1 MTTFIIE
8 IHPKK
13 AEFDPLAAQVK
24 NELIEIGEAP
34 GTAAVETRRL
44 FRIEGNLTP
53 KDIENVA
60 NTLLVD
66 PIVESA
72 VIECHDEKQKKIKA
86 SKKEKPGLWVDVWPK
101 PGVTDPVGET
111 IEKGL
116 KDLGFFGEN
125 KATSAQRYVFPKLK
139 DARNVKILAKR
150 VLANELIHV
159 IDIRKPN

>member
-1 MTTFIIE
+1 MSTFTIE

-24 NELIEIGEAP
+24 RELIEIGEEP
-34 GTAAVETRRL
+34 KTAAVETRRL
-44 FRIEGNLTP
+44 FRIEGNLTAR
-53 KDIENVA
+53 DIETVA
-60 NTLLVD
+60 HTLLVD
-66 PIVESA
+66 PIVETATIESA
-72 VIECHDEKQKKIKA
+72 EEKPKKAKP
-86 SKKEKPGLWVDVWPK
+86 SKKEKPGLMVDVWPK

-116 KDLGFFGEN
+116 RDLGIFGNN

-139 DARNVKILAKR
+139 DARNVKTLAKR

-159 IDIRKPN
+159 IDIRKPH